1 MEKMKKTI
9 IFLNGDKADL
19 SRVKK
24 YIDKDT
30 LIIGADGGTNH
41 ILKLGLKPD
50 VVIGDLDSFNV
61 IARERSDR
69 SNPVKYI
76 RYPRDKDFTDGEL
89 AIRYAKEKGYKDIII
104 VGLLGTR
111 VDHLLGNIFLLL
123 KKDFEA
129 LNIKLIEGNQEMYLV
144 RKKATI
150 FGKKGEI
157 LSVIPIAGEVKETA
171 SEGLKFDLKKYR
183 LSLQG
188 NQGIS
193 NVMTKDTAKITVKK
207 GILLII
213 HTKKS

>member
-1 MEKMKKTI
+1 MNKKAV
-9 IFLNGDKADL
+9 IFLNGDRTDL

-24 YIDKDT
+24 YTDKDT

-89 AIRYAKEKGYKDIII
+89 AIVYAKENGYKEII
-104 VGLLGTR
+104 VMGLLGTR
-111 VDHLLGNIFLLL
+111 VDHTLGNIFLLL
-123 KKDFEA
+123 KKDFET
-129 LNIKLIEGNQEMYLV
+129 LKIKIVEGNQEMYLV

-150 FGKKGEI
+150 FGKKGETI
-157 LSVIPIAGEVKETA
+157 SVIPIAGEVGETA
-171 SEGLKFDLKKYR
+171 SKGLKYNLNEYK

-193 NVMTKDTAKITVKK
+193 NILTKDTAEITVKK